1 MLSLRHRCWLWQSLV
16 SLIFSSAIVVF
27 PSSDSW
33 ATSTSLLGI
42 EVDGC
47 VAAVGFSTP
56 CAIPPVS
63 PIGFTELTATVVDP
77 GVEFTQLAGNV
88 TADFDDTSET
98 LTALG
103 GVLDLRFV
111 FASNDWT
118 LQNVALRPGGNL
130 GVISLT
136 LDSASNSFEVITE
149 NTVGNFLHM
158 ATFDITA
165 EAKSAPIPEPST
177 MFLFGAG
184 LAGLAAWRYRKSVNA

>member
-16 SLIFSSAIVVF
+16 SLIFSSAIAVF

-47 VAAVGFSTP
+47 AAAVGFSTP

-63 PIGFTELTATVVDP
+63 PIGFTKLTATVVDP
-77 GVEFTQLAGNV
+77 GLEFTQIAGNV
-88 TADFDDTSET
+88 TADFDDTSVT

-103 GVLDLRFV
+103 GVLDLRWV

-130 GVISLT
+130 GVTALT
-136 LDSASNSFEVITE
+136 LDAASNSFEVITE
-149 NTVGNFLHM
+149 NVVGLFRHT

-165 EAKSAPIPEPST
+165 ETKSAPIPEPST
-177 MFLFGAG
+177 MLLFGTG
-184 LAGLAAWRYRKSVNA
+184 ITGFAAWRWRTRKQH